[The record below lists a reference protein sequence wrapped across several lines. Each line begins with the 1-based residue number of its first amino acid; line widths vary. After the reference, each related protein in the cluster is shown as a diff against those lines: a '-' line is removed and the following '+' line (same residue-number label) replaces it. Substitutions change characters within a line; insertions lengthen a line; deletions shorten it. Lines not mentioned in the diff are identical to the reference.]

1 MAFTRKYLS
10 ALGIEADKVDE
21 IISAHTEVTDA
32 LKAERDKYKADAE
45 KLPGVQAELDK
56 LKSENS
62 GDNSYKAKYEKE
74 HSEFEAYKAE
84 QEIKNVK
91 ANKISKYR
99 DLLRKAGVSEKRM
112 DSVLKV
118 TDLDPIKL
126 DKDGN
131 IEDSEKILGTIKT
144 EWSDFIVKE
153 GSKGADVSTPPGG
166 TGTKL
171 SKEEIYK
178 KDDKGR
184 YVLDAPARQKA
195 LAELMSSEE

>member
-1 MAFTRKYLS
+1 MAFTRKYLT

-21 IISAHTEVTDA
+21 IINAHTEVTDA
-32 LKAERDKYKADAE
+32 LKAERDKYKIDAE
-45 KLPGVQAELDK
+45 KLPGVQEELDK
-56 LKSENS
+56 LKSENN
-62 GDNSYKAKYEKE
+62 GDSSYKAKYEKE

-84 QEIKNVK
+84 QEAKNVK

-153 GSKGADVSTPPGG
+153 GSKGADVSTPPGD